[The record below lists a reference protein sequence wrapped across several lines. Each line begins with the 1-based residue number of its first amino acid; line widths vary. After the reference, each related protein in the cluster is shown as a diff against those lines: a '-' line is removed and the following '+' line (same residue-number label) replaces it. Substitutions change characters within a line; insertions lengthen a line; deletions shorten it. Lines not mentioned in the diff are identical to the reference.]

1 MQIVDG
7 LLLSGAAV
15 GLAGLWLLKKTGASA
30 SNAGAVAS
38 VPGSVNPLA
47 MRPPHPGFLPVL
59 EARALFS
66 RTGADVYI
74 AKIRQRLGFTPESYE
89 RDIQPLFD
97 AFAQFVQL
105 LPASESHHHAQP
117 GGLLVHLLEVAAY
130 ALHFRDAYKLP
141 KGATPEEQTRLAA
154 RYSYAVL
161 AGALLHDI
169 GKPVSDVEVILVN
182 EAGEKKP
189 WVPLGGTMAQQGG
202 LWYSVGFSAQRD
214 YRKHEKLGLPLLRA
228 LVPGDALAWLGEYRP
243 VMDELLQLMS
253 GEGEGGVLHEVI
265 SKADRESVREN
276 LLQGP
281 RTRFASARAVPLIER
296 LMAGLRRLLEEGHV
310 PLNRAG
316 ATGFSD
322 GKSLWCVA
330 GTIANAV
337 RDYLNRNETRAA
349 GAAGIPEDNSRLFDT
364 WAEYGAL
371 TPNAQAG
378 AIWNVKLT
386 IGAWT
391 QTLTMVRFPL
401 EKLFSDPARYPSAL
415 PPGAI
420 ETVSPTRQPAAQ
432 PTTSI
437 HATDVERAAV
447 QPNDVATQASTAAGS
462 LGQPSGQRGQSGA
475 DGTQGVGG
483 HAQCA
488 TAERQAQPAA
498 RAAPREEAPDMDS
511 ISLSEESVS
520 ESALDDAF
528 DDPLGDAMPQAVALI
543 ESDYI
548 CGDRGEAVAG
558 DAAVVSVAVNQPVA
572 SRPSTKDGF
581 LDDTDSAASHFGQ
594 AALHRAHGDPPD
606 AMKAPVAPKPKE
618 VPAIPQLTG
627 RPGAKVSPHP
637 NVDRFMAWI
646 QEGVRNG
653 TVVYNETQATV
664 HFCAEGMLLVSPRIF
679 REYAQSFEAR
689 VELTPEQTADGIDPW
704 RVLQQ
709 QFQKSGYPAR
719 GPQGTFL
726 WRYNVSGPGG
736 KQLNGNIVPQPE
748 RFFDPVPQGNT
759 ALKLP
764 PGMPTK

>member
-1 MQIVDG
+1 MQLVDG
-7 LLLSGAAV
+7 LLLSGAAA
-15 GLAGLWLLKKTGASA
+15 GLAGLWFLKRTGARA
-30 SNAGAVAS
+30 GDAGADA
-38 VPGSVNPLA
+38 PGSANPRA
-47 MRPPHPGFLPVL
+47 MRAPHPGFLPVL

-74 AKIRQRLGFTPESYE
+74 AKIRQRLGFTPESDE
-89 RDIQPLFD
+89 RDIQPLLD

-117 GGLLVHLLEVAAY
+117 GGLLVHLLEVAAH

-169 GKPVSDVEVILVN
+169 GKPVSDVEVILVT

-202 LWYSVGFSAQRD
+202 LWYSVGFSVQRD

-228 LVPGDALAWLGEYRP
+228 LIPGDALTWLGEYRP

-253 GEGEGGVLHEVI
+253 GEGEGGVLQEVI

-322 GKSLWCVA
+322 GESLWCVA

-401 EKLFSDPARYPSAL
+401 GNLFPDPDRYPPAL

-420 ETVSPTRQPAAQ
+420 ETVSP
-432 PTTSI
+432 
-437 HATDVERAAV
+437 ATQRAAAAPTAV
-447 QPNDVATQASTAAGS
+447 LPEQASGSITPAG
-462 LGQPSGQRGQSGA
+462 
-475 DGTQGVGG
+475 
-483 HAQCA
+483 
-488 TAERQAQPAA
+488 QAGPQ
-498 RAAPREEAPDMDS
+498 APRQQEKPNVDG
-511 ISLSEESVS
+511 ISLSEEGVL
-520 ESALDDAF
+520 ENALDGALN
-528 DDPLGDAMPQAVALI
+528 DPLGDVI
-543 ESDYI
+543 SE
-548 CGDRGEAVAG
+548 ETVAG
-558 DAAVVSVAVNQPVA
+558 DVSQDVPIDAPMACDAVDRTAASP
-572 SRPSTKDGF
+572 PSTEDGF
-581 LDDTDSAASHFGQ
+581 LDETDSAVSHFGI
-594 AALHRAHGDPPD
+594 AAQHRAQGDPPD

-618 VPAIPQLTG
+618 APAIAQLTG
-627 RPGAKVSPHP
+627 RLGARMPPHP
-637 NVDRFMAWI
+637 NVERFMAWI

-653 TVVYNETQATV
+653 AVVYNETQAAV

-679 REYAQSFEAR
+679 REYAASFEAR
-689 VELTPEQTADGIDPW
+689 VEMTPEQKADGLDPW

-736 KQLNGNIVPQPE
+736 KQLIGNIVPQPE
-748 RFFDPVPQGNT
+748 RFFDPAPQGNT

-764 PGMPTK
+764 PAMPAN